1 MIHSKLKKMVFALG
15 ILISPIY
22 LQAQENS
29 ALKLSVSELFDLVKK
44 NHPTLKVSEADV
56 QIAEQNIN
64 VAKINF
70 YQRFLPDY
78 KDII

>member
-29 ALKLSVSELFDLVKK
+29 VLKL
-44 NHPTLKVSEADV
+44 
-56 QIAEQNIN
+56 Q
-64 VAKINF
+64 KINF

>member
-44 NHPTLKVSEADV
+44 NHPVIFPLLRTLKSRVF
-56 QIAEQNIN
+56 I
-64 VAKINF
+64 
-70 YQRFLPDY
+70 
-78 KDII
+78 